1 MEKIKNKYKLAS
13 FSLEKK
19 VVDVLDS
26 LPRQNLRNKSA
37 LVNDLIKRWLIVEG
51 YIMSGSI

>member
-1 MEKIKNKYKLAS
+1 MEKNKTKFKLAS

-19 VVDVLDS
+19 VVEVLDS
-26 LPRQNLRNKSA
+26 LPRRNLRNKSA

-51 YIMSGSI
+51 YVVSGSI